1 MTRPSDQSG
10 FTLIEL
16 LVTMLI
22 TTIVFGATLSVLDV
36 FQKDNR
42 VNQLREETLDG
53 ARNAMDRLARE
64 LRNVAA
70 PSSEFA
76 GALELA
82 ESYNV
87 VFQTIEGTTT
97 RTIKR
102 VRYCL
107 DDSNSENEVLYRQV
121 KTLESSSAALPAS
134 TACPDKSTGDYET
147 TTRLAEHIVNRWGD
161 QNRAVFTYGPS
172 TATTVSQ
179 FVSVEPA
186 LYLDLNPGNRPGES
200 QLTSSISLRN
210 ENRPPVASFSAIQQG
225 SERVVELN
233 ASESSDP
240 DGLALTY
247 KWWDNG
253 TRLSSTAQQV
263 RTSEEA
269 AGTKHTFKLEVTDP
283 GGLKSEATKELTISS

>member
-1 MTRPSDQSG
+1 MRLSDQSG

-53 ARNAMDRLARE
+53 ARNSMDRLSRE

-70 PSSEFA
+70 PSSEFS

-87 VFQTIEGTTT
+87 VFQTIEGVKT

-102 VRYCL
+102 IRYCL
-107 DDSNSENEVLYRQV
+107 DDSNSENEVLYRQI
-121 KTLESSSAALPAS
+121 KTLESSSAPLPSS
-134 TACPDKSTGDYET
+134 TACPDTSTSDYEAT
-147 TTRLAEHIVNRWGD
+147 SRLAEHIVNRWGG
-161 QNRAVFTYGPS
+161 QTRVLFTYGPA
-172 TATTVSQ
+172 TATKVSEI
-179 FVSVEPA
+179 VSVEPS

-210 ENRPPVASFSAIQQG
+210 ENRPPAASFTAAQQG
-225 SERVVELN
+225 SKRVVELN

-253 TRLSSTAQQV
+253 TKLQSTAQQV
-263 RTSEEA
+263 TTGEET